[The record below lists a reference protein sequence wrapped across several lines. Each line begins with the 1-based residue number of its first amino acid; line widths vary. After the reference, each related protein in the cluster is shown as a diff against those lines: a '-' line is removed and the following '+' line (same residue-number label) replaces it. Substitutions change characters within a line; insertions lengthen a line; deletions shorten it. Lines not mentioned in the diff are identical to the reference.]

1 MPSVSDGPS
10 WPGYL
15 LLGVIACA
23 IVLLR
28 VGDWQMRLA
37 MVSGDDSMEAVAIYF
52 ARASEFAADAY
63 IQAWSPIAMAS
74 AVSWIPALAYRYLH
88 IHPLLFFKLFTV
100 GQTVGLAL
108 AMFQFAFIVTRSQL
122 SAWLTAALTLAWQP
136 VNWNLA
142 LVGGLEWMPYANWVS
157 LPFLVYAFSAA
168 IRDLRPRSYASLLAG
183 ALIHPIMGAVATAI
197 VVAYFA
203 VDGLA
208 ARDWRR
214 MLPPAA
220 AAIAI
225 AALSVLPLWL
235 ASRGVAFAPDDQ
247 TRVLLDNQ
255 HVRPWGAVYPY
266 GISSF
271 VSSGLCIASLVAL
284 ANTRNRFFVVTLVMT
299 CATTAAH
306 FLAVVLAVPQIM
318 SVIASRSTILL
329 VLVALPF
336 VAQAVWN
343 AIRTRE
349 PVAIIAVVMVL
360 FRTNAVTLLAATL
373 AIRAGRVGA
382 FIGAA
387 VAIAALVPR
396 GATLGAATPW
406 LLGFQNLLSFSW
418 PLALAGLAAAFLVPR
433 STAAAAVVVV
443 AMLGSAALGASWRGE
458 RELGKPLYADY
469 AAAQIWARDHT
480 PPGSTFTLLQTVP
493 EMSWRSL
500 SERPVVA
507 ASGVFTAY
515 RKAMVAADYN
525 TRLNAFF
532 ARTGADGDSKLR
544 TLDEGYW
551 RAFAAEFGADYLV
564 RPAEWP
570 ALAFTEAYRNASFRI
585 YRISHTEPLAS
596 GETAPLTSA
605 RNAHARGVTGTA
617 Q

>member
-1 MPSVSDGPS
+1 MSGPLKPQVTVPSTSDGPS
-10 WPGYL
+10 WRSYL

-52 ARASEFAADAY
+52 ARPSEFAADAY

-168 IRDLRPRSYASLLAG
+168 IRDLRLRSYASLLAG
-183 ALIHPIMGAVATAI
+183 ALVHPIMGALATVT
-197 VVAYFA
+197 VVAYFG

-271 VSSGLCIASLVAL
+271 VSSALCIASLVAL
-284 ANTRNRFFVVTLVMT
+284 ANTRSRFFAVTLVIT
-299 CATTAAH
+299 CAMTAAH
-306 FLAVVLAVPQIM
+306 FLAVVLAVPQAM

-349 PVAIIAVVMVL
+349 PAAIIAVVMVL

-387 VAIAALVPR
+387 VAIAAVVPR

-418 PLALAGLAAAFLVPR
+418 TLALAGLAAAFLVPR
-433 STAAAAVVVV
+433 SIAAAAVVVV
-443 AMLGSAALGASWRGE
+443 AMLGSAALGAWRGE

-480 PPGSTFTLLQTVP
+480 PPASTFTLLQTVP

-507 ASGVFTAY
+507 AGGIFTAY

-544 TLDEGYW
+544 TLDESYW

-564 RPAEWP
+564 RPAAWP
-570 ALAFTEAYRNASFRI
+570 ALAFTEAYRNDSFRI
-585 YRISHTEPLAS
+585 YRIGHTEPLAS
-596 GETAPLTSA
+596 GETDPS
-605 RNAHARGVTGTA
+605 
-617 Q
+617 